1 MEAERSAALELSR
14 RNECRDNYLLSFCS
28 LAAEAQ
34 NSIQHA
40 VGVILKD

>member
-1 MEAERSAALELSR
+1 MEAEGRAALELYR
-14 RNECRDNYLLSFCS
+14 RNECRDNYLLIFWS